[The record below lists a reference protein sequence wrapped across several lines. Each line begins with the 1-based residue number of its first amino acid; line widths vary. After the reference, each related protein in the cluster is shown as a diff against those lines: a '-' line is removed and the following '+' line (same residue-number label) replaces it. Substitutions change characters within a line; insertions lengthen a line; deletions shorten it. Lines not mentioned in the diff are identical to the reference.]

1 MAVIYKATN
10 KVNGKSYIGF
20 AVDFR
25 KRKLQHKQKANC
37 DDKQYFHNALAKY
50 GYDSFEWSILLENAA
65 LNDEI
70 RLIKEHDTFWETG
83 KGYNLTRG
91 GEGKLGYVVFEKTKS
106 KLRIMRS
113 KQKITEKQ
121 LKVLRENARQ
131 MKEHGHTEETKRK
144 ISESL
149 QGRIV
154 SVETRRKISE
164 NHAAKKETG
173 KFYQSQEYKQ
183 KMSDA
188 CKGKKRTPEQR
199 EKYKR
204 AALKRWGHEN

>member
-1 MAVIYKATN
+1 ML
-10 KVNGKSYIGF
+10 
-20 AVDFR
+20 FR
-25 KRKLQHKQKANC
+25 SCLFPSHDRK
-37 DDKQYFHNALAKY
+37 
-50 GYDSFEWSILLENAA
+50 
-65 LNDEI
+65 
-70 RLIKEHDTFWETG
+70 
-83 KGYNLTRG
+83 
-91 GEGKLGYVVFEKTKS
+91 
-106 KLRIMRS
+106 
-113 KQKITEKQ
+113 
-121 LKVLRENARQ
+121 
-131 MKEHGHTEETKRK
+131 KRK

-204 AALKRWGHEN
+204 AALNRWGHENEHGKIFRFISTDCI